1 MACEAKYL
9 GAIKTEPSPTRQR
22 TNSQN
27 YDLTKWQMNDRWP
40 QGLDSD
46 RNYDCIDAQLPASL
60 ELMMWTVDRHL
71 VSQMAKVQWR
81 QGQDFAGDYYIS
93 TCVYL

>member
-1 MACEAKYL
+1 
-9 GAIKTEPSPTRQR
+9 
-22 TNSQN
+22 
-27 YDLTKWQMNDRWP
+27 MNDRWP

-60 ELMMWTVDRHL
+60 ELIMWKVDRHL

-81 QGQDFAGDYYIS
+81 QGQDFAGDNCIS
-93 TCVYL
+93 NFVYL

>member
-1 MACEAKYL
+1 
-9 GAIKTEPSPTRQR
+9 
-22 TNSQN
+22 
-27 YDLTKWQMNDRWP
+27 MNDRWP

-46 RNYDCIDAQLPASL
+46 RNYDCIDKKLPASL

-81 QGQDFAGDYYIS
+81 QGQDFAGDNCI
-93 TCVYL
+93 CNFVYL